1 MRKSLI
7 LGVALAFTA
16 TAVSAAPAGKAN
28 KGGDVRVFDG
38 KWSIEVITER
48 GDCDRAYRYGIRI
61 ENGEARYDG
70 GTDFDVSGRVTGKG
84 AVKGSISRGDNRADV
99 IGTLSGEFGTGT
111 WTTSGSTACG
121 GRWVAERRA

>member
-1 MRKSLI
+1 MRKSLA
-7 LGVALAFTA
+7 LGLAFALTA
-16 TAVSAAPAGKAN
+16 SAVSAAPAAKLSKAV
-28 KGGDVRVFDG
+28 DPRAFDG

-70 GTDFDVSGRVTGKG
+70 GSEFDVSGRVTGAG
-84 AVKGSISRGDNRADV
+84 AVRGSISRGDARADV
-99 IGTLSGEFGTGT
+99 VGNLSGQFGTGT
-111 WTTSGSTACG
+111 WTTSGSTVCG